1 MKKETIT
8 LYECEFCGTKHEDEQ
23 WMKMHEELCPL
34 NPKNQPCATCS
45 KQILGMGCAHNM
57 DMEKI
62 GGKVKCFFYK
72 EGIPINPNNIFS
84 KIDGNFD
91 IKPPEQN

>member
-1 MKKETIT
+1 MKKEILT
-8 LYECEFCGTKHEDEQ
+8 LYKCDFCGTKHEDEE

-34 NPKNQPCATCS
+34 NPKNQPCATCCM
-45 KQILGMGCAHNM
+45 QILGLGCAHKI

-72 EGIPINPNNIFS
+72 EGIPVNPNNIFS

-91 IKPPEQN
+91 NNPPEHN

>member
-1 MKKETIT
+1 MKKEIITI
-8 LYECEFCGTKHEDEQ
+8 YKCEFCDTKHENEE
-23 WMKMHEELCPL
+23 WMRLHEELCPL

-45 KQILGMGCAHNM
+45 MQILGMGCAHKI

-72 EGIPINPNNIFS
+72 EGIPVNLNNIFS

-91 IKPPEQN
+91 DSPPEQP